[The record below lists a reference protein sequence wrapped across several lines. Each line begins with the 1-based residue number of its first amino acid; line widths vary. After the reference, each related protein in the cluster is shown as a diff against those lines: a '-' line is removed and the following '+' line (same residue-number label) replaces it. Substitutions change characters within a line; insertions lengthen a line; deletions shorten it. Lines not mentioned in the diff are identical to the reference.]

1 MAYGGDYNV
10 GGCRVD
16 GDVKKVLNEGQRMS
30 EENDCLLLN
39 VKVNGVFAGYI
50 FSRVAKKLHQRIWDA
65 GTPRT
70 ITPEKAARLAVAFAD
85 ALIQELNYRKDL
97 DNENQ

>member
-1 MAYGGDYNV
+1 MEAPAKRGRRRTMNITEASLRRLRITTAQ
-10 GGCRVD
+10 RV
-16 GDVKKVLNEGQRMS
+16 LPAIAN
-30 EENDCLLLN
+30 
-39 VKVNGVFAGYI
+39 
-50 FSRVAKKLHQRIWDA
+50 QRIWDA